1 MQIPSK
7 QQLPAPK
14 CVNPN
19 VANSLENENFQL
31 RNVAKIV
38 EMAASSSKMLQI
50 AKTPGR
56 KNGTQKTK
64 RTKKKNKKN
73 LDPFDWQ
80 DFNSSWELKNTSL
93 EANRHEHTTG
103 MKS

>member
-1 MQIPSK
+1 MNSLGSKLLQIPSK

-50 AKTPGR
+50 ARTPGR
-56 KNGTQKTK
+56 KN
-64 RTKKKNKKN
+64 RTKKNKKN
-73 LDPFDWQ
+73 KKEKQKKSRPIRLAGFQ
-80 DFNSSWELKNTSL
+80 LELG
-93 EANRHEHTTG
+93 A
-103 MKS
+103 